1 MPRVRIEPG
10 GEEFEASSAVSLLNN
25 LQRQGLR
32 ISHVCGGKAI
42 CGTCR
47 VRIIEGEESL
57 SRIGEAEEVR
67 LKALGNPQHTRLAC
81 QTYLFGD
88 VTLSIVVK
96 KSEA

>member
-1 MPRVRIEPG
+1 MPRIKVEPT

-32 ISHVCGGKAI
+32 ISHVCGGKAV

-47 VRIIEGEESL
+47 VRILRGEEGL
-57 SRIGEAEEVR
+57 SRIGQAEEVR
-67 LKALGNPQHTRLAC
+67 LKALGNPAHTRLAC
-81 QTYLFGD
+81 QTYAFAD

-96 KSEA
+96 KG

>member
-1 MPRVRIEPG
+1 MPRVRIEPEG
-10 GEEFEASSAVSLLNN
+10 REFEASSAVSLLNN

-47 VRIIEGEESL
+47 VRILRGEDRL
-57 SRIGEAEEVR
+57 SRIGEAERTR
-67 LKALGNPQHTRLAC
+67 LKALGDPEHTRLAC
-81 QTYLFGD
+81 QTYAFGD